1 MLFNAQFEY
10 HICIFEA
17 YYVWNSMV
25 LLTYS
30 VKMTQIKTQMQSKKT
45 KNQTCSGNM
54 KNAFLYHFIFF
65 DTKLRY
71 YSLYQSYSV

>member
-17 YYVWNSMV
+17 YYVCYSMV

-30 VKMTQIKTQMQSKKT
+30 VKMTQIKITDAKQKK
-45 KNQTCSGNM
+45 QTCSGDM

>member
-17 YYVWNSMV
+17 YYVYYSMV

-30 VKMTQIKTQMQSKKT
+30 VKMTQIKITDAKQ
-45 KNQTCSGNM
+45 KNKPAVVT
-54 KNAFLYHFIFF
+54 
-65 DTKLRY
+65 
-71 YSLYQSYSV
+71 